1 MISAYIG
8 NLGKYNEGVLAVEPL
23 RLPASTEEVQA
34 VLSKIG
40 VDGVRYEEIHIV
52 DYETDVAGLRAR
64 LGENESID
72 ELNYLASL
80 LEEMDSGELKKFE
93 AAVALGEYAGS
104 VEDLINLTQNLDCY
118 EFYPDVKTKED
129 LGQYLIDEAG
139 ALDVPEHIRD
149 YFDYEAY
156 GRDMFLNS
164 TSDFTDGGY
173 IENNQSSFIEHY
185 DGKEVPEEY
194 QIFSYPQEEPRRSI
208 LEALKQFREA
218 PPQERG
224 GAGKT
229 AAHEER

>member
-23 RLPASTEEVQA
+23 RLPATTEEVQA
-34 VLSKIG
+34 VLSRIG

-80 LEEMDSGELKKFE
+80 LDELDSGEMVKFE

-104 VEDLINLTQNLDCY
+104 VKDLINLTQNLDCY
-118 EFYPDVKTKED
+118 DFYPDVKTPEE
-129 LGQYLIDEAG
+129 LGRCFIDEFG
-139 ALDVPEHIRD
+139 SLNVPEDIKG

-156 GRDMFLNS
+156 GRDLFLNS

-185 DGKEVPEEY
+185 DGDKIPEEY
-194 QIFSYPQEEPRRSI
+194 QIFSYPVEPRRSI
-208 LEALKQFREA
+208 LEALKQYREA
-218 PPQERG
+218 PPPERG
-224 GAGKT
+224 GGKS

>member
-1 MISAYIG
+1 MISAYIS
-8 NLGKYNEGVLAVEPL
+8 NIGKYNEGVLAVEPL
-23 RLPASTEEVQA
+23 RLPATTEEVQA

-52 DYETDVAGLRAR
+52 DYETDVAGLRAH

-80 LEEMDSGELKKFE
+80 LGEMDSGEMKKFE
-93 AAVALGEYAGS
+93 AAVVLGEYAGS
-104 VEDLINLTQNLDCY
+104 VKDLINLTQNLDCY
-118 EFYPDVKTKED
+118 DFYPDVKTPEE
-129 LGQYLIDEAG
+129 LGRCFIEEFGSLN
-139 ALDVPEHIRD
+139 VPEDIKG

-156 GRDMFLNS
+156 GRDLFLNS

-185 DGKEVPEEY
+185 DGDKVPEEY
-194 QIFSYPQEEPRRSI
+194 QIFSYPVEPRRSI
-208 LEALKQFREA
+208 LEALKQYREA
-218 PPQERG
+218 PPPERG
-224 GAGKT
+224 GGKA

>member
-1 MISAYIG
+1 MISAYIS
-8 NLGKYNEGVLAVEPL
+8 NIGKYNEGVLAVEPL
-23 RLPASTEEVQA
+23 RLPATTEEVQA

-52 DYETDVAGLRAR
+52 DYETDVAGLRAH

-80 LEEMDSGELKKFE
+80 LGEMDSGEMKKFE

-104 VEDLINLTQNLDCY
+104 VKDLINLTQNLDCY
-118 EFYPDVKTKED
+118 DFYPDVKTPEE
-129 LGQYLIDEAG
+129 LGRCFIDEFG
-139 ALDVPEHIRD
+139 SLNVPEDIKG

-156 GRDMFLNS
+156 GRDLFLNS

-185 DGKEVPEEY
+185 DGDKVPEEY
-194 QIFSYPQEEPRRSI
+194 QIFSYPVEPRRSI
-208 LEALKQFREA
+208 LEALKKYREA
-218 PPQERG
+218 PPPEHG
-224 GAGKT
+224 GGKA

>member
-8 NLGKYNEGVLAVEPL
+8 NLGKYNEGILAVEPL
-23 RLPASTEEVQA
+23 RLPATTEEVQA
-34 VLSKIG
+34 VLSRIG

-52 DYETDVAGLRAR
+52 DYETDVAGLRAH

-80 LEEMDSGELKKFE
+80 LEEMDSGEIKKFE
-93 AAVALGEYAGS
+93 AAVALGEYVGS
-104 VEDLINLTQNLDCY
+104 VKDLINLTQNLDCY
-118 EFYPDVKTKED
+118 DFYPDVKTPEE
-129 LGQYLIDEAG
+129 LGRCFIDEFG
-139 ALDVPEHIRD
+139 SLNVPEDIKG

-156 GRDMFLNS
+156 GRDLFLNS

-185 DGKEVPEEY
+185 DGDKVPEEY
-194 QIFSYPQEEPRRSI
+194 QIFSYPVEPRRSI
-208 LEALKQFREA
+208 LEALKRYREA
-218 PPQERG
+218 PPPERG
-224 GAGKT
+224 GGKA

>member
-8 NLGKYNEGVLAVEPL
+8 NLGKYNEGILAVEPL
-23 RLPASTEEVQA
+23 RLPATTEEVQA
-34 VLSKIG
+34 VLSRIG

-80 LEEMDSGELKKFE
+80 LDELDSGEMAKFE

-104 VEDLINLTQNLDCY
+104 VKDLINLTQNLDCY
-118 EFYPDVKTKED
+118 DFYPDVKTPEE
-129 LGQYLIDEAG
+129 LGRCFIDEFG
-139 ALDVPEHIRD
+139 SLNVPEDIKG
-149 YFDYEAY
+149 YFDFEAY
-156 GRDMFLNS
+156 GRDLFLNS

-185 DGKEVPEEY
+185 DGDKVPEEY
-194 QIFSYPQEEPRRSI
+194 QIFSYPVEPRRSI
-208 LEALKQFREA
+208 LEALKQYQEA
-218 PPQERG
+218 PPPERG
-224 GAGKT
+224 GGK
-229 AAHEER
+229 AATHEEQ

>member
-8 NLGKYNEGVLAVEPL
+8 NLGKYNEGILAVEPL
-23 RLPASTEEVQA
+23 PLPATTEEVQA
-34 VLSKIG
+34 VLSRIG

-80 LEEMDSGELKKFE
+80 LDELDSGEMKKFE
-93 AAVALGEYAGS
+93 AAVALGEYTGS
-104 VEDLINLTQNLDCY
+104 MKDLINLTQNLDCY
-118 EFYPDVKTKED
+118 DFYPDVKTPEE
-129 LGQYLIDEAG
+129 LGRCFIDEFG
-139 ALDVPEHIRD
+139 SLNVPEDIKD
-149 YFDYEAY
+149 YFDFEAY
-156 GRDMFLNS
+156 GRDLFLNS

-185 DGKEVPEEY
+185 DGDRIPKEY
-194 QIFSYPQEEPRRSI
+194 QIFSYPVEPRRSI
-208 LEALKQFREA
+208 LEALKQYREA
-218 PPQERG
+218 PTPERG
-224 GAGKT
+224 GGKA